1 VLVQDNRITGWFIGR
16 EKGDSVH
23 IGPLYAET
31 TQIALDAF
39 YEACRML
46 PERKL
51 TLDIFDWER
60 GLLDAVVSAGGTF
73 HHSHVR
79 QYYADKKV
87 PAALSGMRSSAGP
100 DFG

>member
-1 VLVQDNRITGWFIGR
+1 METDRITGWFIGR
-16 EKGDSVH
+16 EKGGSVH
-23 IGPLYAET
+23 IGPVYAEST
-31 TQIALDAF
+31 EIALDAF

-51 TLDIFDWER
+51 TLDIFDSENE
-60 GLLDAVVSAGGTF
+60 LLEAVTAAGGTF